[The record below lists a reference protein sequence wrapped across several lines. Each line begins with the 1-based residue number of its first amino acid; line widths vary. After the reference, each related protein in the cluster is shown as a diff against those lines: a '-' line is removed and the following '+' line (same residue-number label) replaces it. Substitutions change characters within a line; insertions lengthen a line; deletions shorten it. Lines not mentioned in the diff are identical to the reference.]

1 MCFACLL
8 RCENV
13 APSCCITLV
22 LHRWVAVLAEH
33 RGGRCGEA
41 GQVEAPMGLV
51 GRLAALAGAFNS
63 GVKEW
68 LLAHK

>member
-1 MCFACLL
+1 
-8 RCENV
+8 
-13 APSCCITLV
+13 V

-68 LLAHK
+68 LLANK